1 MLIIA
6 YIEFVPKL
14 WNQTIEAHR
23 NAVHDAIMDTAAA
36 LVGKHGMRSVT
47 MTQVAEDSGIGR
59 ATLYKYFTDL
69 ESILV
74 AWHDRHVTGHLQKL
88 TALADQAGDVT
99 ARLKAVLEGYALI
112 QHKRMAS
119 EVGALLHRDQH
130 VGRAQQHLSDLVRR
144 LLAEGVKAGQI
155 RDDVA
160 PAELA
165 SYCLFA
171 LAAAGSLPSEAAVRR
186 LVTVTM
192 AGLRPAT

>member
-1 MLIIA
+1 
-6 YIEFVPKL
+6 VPKL

-36 LVGKHGMRSVT
+36 LVGKQGMRSVT
-47 MTQVAEDSGIGR
+47 MTQVAEESGIGR

-74 AWHDRHVTGHLQKL
+74 AWHDRHVTGHLQEL
-88 TALADQAGDVT
+88 TALADQAGDVS

-144 LLAEGVKAGQI
+144 LLVDGVKAGQV
-155 RDDVA
+155 RGDVA

-171 LAAAGSLPSEAAVRR
+171 LSAAGTMPSESAVRR
-186 LVTVTM
+186 LVMVTM
-192 AGLRPAT
+192 AGLRPAP

>member
-74 AWHDRHVTGHLQKL
+74 AWHDRHVTGHLQEL

-99 ARLKAVLEGYALI
+99 ARLKAVLDGYALI
-112 QHKRMAS
+112 QHNRMAS

-130 VGRAQQHLSDLVRR
+130 VGRAQQHLTDLVRS

-165 SYCLFA
+165 NYCLFA
-171 LAAAGSLPSEAAVRR
+171 LAAAGSLPSQAAVRR
-186 LVTVTM
+186 LVTVTLT
-192 AGLRPAT
+192 GLRAPT